1 MNILF
6 THEITKLSGKTSL
19 NDFDKAITKISFRL
33 KGVTSG
39 PIMAETPQDVSML
52 LPPPTPDNFIP
63 YSDLTE
69 EIISLWIKPTPS
81 YTIFCEL
88 ITKELEKKINPNQE
102 EIKEFD
108 FDETIFPWME
118 NLL

>member
-6 THEITKLSGKTSL
+6 THEITKLSGKASL

-33 KGVTSG
+33 KGVTSDL
-39 PIMAETPQDVSML
+39 IAVETTQDVSML
-52 LPPPTPDNFIP
+52 LPPPNPDNFIP

-69 EIISLWIKPTPS
+69 KIISSWIKPTPS

-88 ITKELEKKINPNQE
+88 ITKELEKKIYPDIE
-102 EIKEFD
+102 GIREFD

-118 NLL
+118 NIL